1 MNLPP
6 RDAPDTQAPSC
17 PTRQP
22 DFLRSQRQAEK
33 AVGHV
38 LWLSAIAMLTEI
50 VAGHLTGSM
59 ALLADGWH
67 MATHVAAMGI
77 SAFAYVYMRRHA
89 GQAHYSFGPGKVSYL
104 AAYSSSLLLAGVAL
118 AMLYEA
124 ASRLQAPHDIHYDEA
139 LAVAVLGLIVNL
151 LSAWLLHGNDH
162 DHDHDGDEHAHEH
175 ANGHA
180 DQNLRAAYVHVL
192 ADAITS
198 VAAILA
204 LIAGKWAG
212 MAWLDPVM
220 AALGGVLILRWAW
233 RLAGDSAGVLLDRQI
248 DSHLLHDIHDCLAR
262 HGVRVLDLHLWLLAP
277 GRHALLLTL
286 AGTPEL
292 DADRLRH
299 ELGSMATLAHV
310 TLDVVSRETSS
321 VAPQQSL

>member
-1 MNLPP
+1 MNTSS
-6 RDAPDTQAPSC
+6 RDVKSLQASSC
-17 PTRQP
+17 PARQP
-22 DFLRSQRQAEK
+22 DFLLSQRQAER

-77 SAFAYVYMRRHA
+77 SAFAYIYMRRHA

-124 ASRLQAPHDIHYDEA
+124 ARRLQAPQDIHYDEA

-151 LSAWLLHGNDH
+151 LSAWLLHGH
-162 DHDHDGDEHAHEH
+162 DHDHAHEGDAHGHTH
-175 ANGHA
+175 AHA
-180 DQNLRAAYVHVL
+180 DQNLRAAYLHVV
-192 ADAITS
+192 ADALTS
-198 VAAILA
+198 VAAIVA

-262 HGVRVLDLHLWLLAP
+262 HGVHALDLHLWLLAP

-286 AGTPEL
+286 AAAPEL
-292 DADRLRH
+292 DADRLRV
-299 ELGSMATLAHV
+299 ELGGMATLAHV
-310 TLDVVSRETSS
+310 TLDIVSRDISS

>member
-1 MNLPP
+1 MNIPP
-6 RDAPDTQAPSC
+6 RDAQDTQAPSC
-17 PTRQP
+17 PVHQP
-22 DFLRSQRQAEK
+22 DFLRAQRQAEK

-124 ASRLQAPHDIHYDEA
+124 ASRLQAPQDIHYDEA

-151 LSAWLLHGNDH
+151 LSAWLLHGN

-198 VAAILA
+198 VAAIVA

-212 MAWLDPVM
+212 IAWLDPVM

-248 DSHLLHDIHDCLAR
+248 DSHLLHDIHACLAR
-262 HGVRVLDLHLWLLAP
+262 HGVRALDLHLWLLAP

-286 AGTPEL
+286 AGSPEL
-292 DADRLRH
+292 DVDRLRH
-299 ELGSMATLAHV
+299 ELGAMATLAHV
-310 TLDVVSRETSS
+310 TLDIVSRDTSS

>member
-1 MNLPP
+1 MNTPP
-6 RDAPDTQAPSC
+6 RDVQDTHASSC

-22 DFLRSQRQAEK
+22 EFLLSQRQAER

-77 SAFAYVYMRRHA
+77 SAFAYLYMRKHA

-118 AMLYEA
+118 VMLYEA

-151 LSAWLLHGNDH
+151 LSAWLLHGH
-162 DHDHDGDEHAHEH
+162 DHDHDGDAHAHET
-175 ANGHA
+175 ANGHT
-180 DQNLRAAYVHVL
+180 DQNLRAAYIHVV

-198 VAAILA
+198 VAAIVA

-248 DSHLLHDIHDCLAR
+248 DSRLLHDIRACLAR
-262 HGVRVLDLHLWLLAP
+262 HGAHALDLHLWLLAP

-286 AGTPEL
+286 EGRPEL
-292 DADRLRH
+292 DVDRLRH
-299 ELGSMATLAHV
+299 ELGAMATLAHV
-310 TLDVVSRETSS
+310 TLDVV
-321 VAPQQSL
+321 